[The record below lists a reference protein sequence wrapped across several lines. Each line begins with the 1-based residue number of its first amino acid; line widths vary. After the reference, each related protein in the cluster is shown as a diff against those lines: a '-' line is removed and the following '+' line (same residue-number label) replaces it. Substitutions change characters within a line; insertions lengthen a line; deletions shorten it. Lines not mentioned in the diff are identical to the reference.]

1 MPTWWNEEEILAWM
15 IEEGML
21 GSWQDIQGDAPG
33 ANKAERNFD
42 QGLQSKAGG
51 WVQLLKRAP

>member
-1 MPTWWNEEEILAWM
+1 MPTWWIEEGILAWM

-21 GSWQDIQGDAPG
+21 GSWQDNQGDAPG

-42 QGLQSKAGG
+42 
-51 WVQLLKRAP
+51 